1 MKRFITIVAPFALA
15 ICLLSCSYEGT
26 YDEGYYDG
34 YEDGYSDGYEDGYS
48 DAKFEMECLIEEKY
62 LGQYDKGYERGY
74 DNGHLYGYQ
83 EAEEEYSYYGWLE
96 DEAISYAREYS
107 EWSPEEAMGLI
118 EAYQNNEPFWQ
129 DGSPPSHEEY
139 LDAIE
144 SLCRFYE
151 YFYCAM
157 YE

>member
-1 MKRFITIVAPFALA
+1 MKRFVATLVLFALS
-15 ICLLSCSYEGT
+15 ICLLSCSQGRTYE
-26 YDEGYYDG
+26 DG
-34 YEDGYSDGYEDGYS
+34 YEDGYADGYS
-48 DAKFEMECLIEEKY
+48 TAESDMQYLMEEEF
-62 LGQYDKGYERGY
+62 
-74 DNGHLYGYQ
+74 LYGYDIGYDDGYR
-83 EAEEEYSYYGWLE
+83 EAEDEYNDYGWLE
-96 DEAISYAREYS
+96 DEAIHYAREYS
-107 EWSPEEAMGLI
+107 EWSPEEAMSVI

-144 SLCRFYE
+144 SLIRFYE

>member
-1 MKRFITIVAPFALA
+1 MKRLIAIVASLALV

-26 YDEGYYDG
+26 YDEGY
-34 YEDGYSDGYEDGYS
+34 SDGYDDGYS
-48 DAKFEMECLIEEKY
+48 DARFEMECLIEEKY
-62 LGQYDKGYERGY
+62 LDRYDTGY
-74 DNGHLYGYQ
+74 DNGYWDGYL

-96 DEAISYAREYS
+96 DEAIHYAREYS
-107 EWSPEEAMGLI
+107 EWSPEEAMELI
-118 EAYQNNEPFWQ
+118 EAYQNNKHFWQ

-144 SLCRFYE
+144 SLIRFYE